1 MNIINTDQAP
11 NPIGPYNQAVE
22 INNLIFLSGQ
32 IAINPENGELLPGG
46 IAVQTEQIF
55 ANIKAI
61 LNKAGLEL
69 SDVVR
74 TTCYLTDMSEYT
86 HFNKMYSS
94 FFKTGKEPARS
105 TVEVAY
111 LPKGAL
117 IEIDTIAVRPL

>member
-1 MNIINTDQAP
+1 MKVIYTDKAP

-22 INNLIFLSGQ
+22 INQTIFFSGQ

-55 ANIKAI
+55 ENIKAI
-61 LNKAGLEL
+61 LIKAELEL
-69 SDVVR
+69 TDIVK
-74 TTCYLTDMSEYT
+74 TTCYLADMSEYKE
-86 HFNKMYSS
+86 FNKMYAS

-105 TVEVAY
+105 TVGVAN

-117 IEIDTIAVRPL
+117 VEIDVIAIRK